1 MVGRNW
7 GNLGLAALAVLTVV
21 VVALAFFR
29 LERAGASLSAAPAGA
44 VTAGAASTG
53 ASTDDGSTV
62 AFIGDAYTLAPSAD
76 DPAWTSVAADEL
88 GWRPVEVDPGAGY
101 DTSLT
106 GAEASD
112 YCGKSSCPAYQDL
125 VGEVTGETP
134 DIVVI
139 SGGRNDGRKGI
150 GGAAEELFSTLK
162 EDLPDARIVV
172 LSPFYDDDP
181 APSWLD
187 KQSAALEK
195 AAGDVG
201 VEFVDVGRPLEG
213 KADLVGEDGKLPNA
227 AGQEAI
233 GKAVASAL
241 AN

>member
-44 VTAGAASTG
+44 VTAGG

-88 GWRPVEVDPGAGY
+88 GWRPVEVGPGAGY

-112 YCGKSSCPAYQDL
+112 YCGESSCPAYRDL
-125 VGEVTGETP
+125 VDEVTGETP

-195 AAGDVG
+195 AAGEVG
-201 VEFVDVGRPLEG
+201 VEFVDVGQPLEG
-213 KADLVGEDGKLPNA
+213 KADLVGEDGKTPNA
-227 AGQEAI
+227 AGQQAI
-233 GKAVASAL
+233 GKAVGTKVT
-241 AN
+241 N